1 MNSKSTNP
9 LMKQNSKEEN
19 NMSMLMGLVLPI
31 AIVVLTYAKSRYD
44 RKKQVDDY
52 NAVIRKAALDIMA
65 QIKSLPKGD

>member
-31 AIVVLTYAKSRYD
+31 AIVVLTYAKSQYD